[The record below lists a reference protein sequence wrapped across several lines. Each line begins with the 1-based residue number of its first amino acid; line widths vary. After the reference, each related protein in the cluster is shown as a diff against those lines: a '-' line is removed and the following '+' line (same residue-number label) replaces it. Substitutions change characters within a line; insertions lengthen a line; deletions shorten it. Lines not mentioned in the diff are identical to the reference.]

1 MALEKVERTV
11 EVGASV
17 EQAWATVTNIELLTS
32 WIGIVH
38 SVEEKSR
45 LDTYAAVLEDR
56 VGPFKMRADLTAGVT
71 VIEDGRTIAVTAAGR
86 DRAMDSKIAIDARL
100 DLTEMAPS
108 RCAIHVSGSY
118 QVTGR
123 VASMGGGIIRK
134 KGDRVVND
142 FFTRAVGHLSLDN

>member
-1 MALEKVERTV
+1 MALEKVQRTV
-11 EVGASV
+11 EVGASI
-17 EQAWATVTNIELLTS
+17 EQAWETVTDVELLTS

-38 SVEEKSR
+38 SVTEKAR
-45 LDTYAAVLEDR
+45 LEAYTAVLEDR
-56 VGPFKMRADLTAGVT
+56 VGPFKMRADLAVSVT
-71 VIEDGRTIAVTAAGR
+71 VVEQGRTITVAASGR

-100 DLTEMAPS
+100 DLNSEAPS
-108 RCAIHVSGSY
+108 GCEIRVEGSY

-142 FFTRAVGHLSLDN
+142 FFTHAVEHLTPTT